1 MYSRSFEVSYLEGGS
16 RVCLMVVVCVIVAC
30 ALIIVCVVDGPKIY
44 KQRDKNVL
52 GVSF

>member
-16 RVCLMVVVCVIVAC
+16 RVCLMVVVCVIVA
-30 ALIIVCVVDGPKIY
+30 LLFVLSMVENIY